1 VTGAERP
8 HADRSHPHAARLRL
22 RPAYPLDMRRPL
34 VVAALTASLLLALAG
49 PAAAAAPFKA
59 TLKAPTH
66 NPKANALWRIT
77 VTARSNSGKAL
88 RATADYQ
95 FLLRGQVV
103 ARSHPSPN
111 ADPRSA
117 CAKAGNCR
125 HAPWPFRGRYRDTLI
140 WPARSAG
147 IDLTFRVVVKVKGLG
162 TRNLDYSVRVRR

>member
-1 VTGAERP
+1 
-8 HADRSHPHAARLRL
+8 
-22 RPAYPLDMRRPL
+22 MRRS
-34 VVAALTASLLLALAG
+34 VAAALIAVASLLALGG
-49 PAAAAAPFKA
+49 PAAAATPPFVA

-66 NPKANALWRIT
+66 RPKADALWRIT
-77 VTARSNSGKAL
+77 VTARSRSGRAL

-103 ARSHPSPN
+103 GRSHPSPN

-125 HAPWPFRGRYRDTLI
+125 HAPWPFRGRFRDTLT

>member
-1 VTGAERP
+1 
-8 HADRSHPHAARLRL
+8 
-22 RPAYPLDMRRPL
+22 MRRL
-34 VVAALTASLLLALAG
+34 LAAAALTALAAAG
-49 PAAAAAPFKA
+49 PASAASPPFKA
-59 TLKAPTH
+59 TLTAPTH
-66 NPKANALWRIT
+66 SPKANALWKIT
-77 VTARSNSGKAL
+77 VTARSSSGKAL

-95 FLLRGQVV
+95 FLLHGQVV

-125 HAPWPFRGRYRDTLI
+125 HGPWSFRGRYRDTLI

>member
-1 VTGAERP
+1 
-8 HADRSHPHAARLRL
+8 
-22 RPAYPLDMRRPL
+22 MRRPL
-34 VVAALTASLLLALAG
+34 ALAALTATALLAASG
-49 PAAAAAPFKA
+49 PAPAAAAPFKA

-66 NPKANALWRIT
+66 HPKANALWRIT
-77 VTARSNSGKAL
+77 VTAKSNSGKSL

-111 ADPRSA
+111 ANPRSA

-125 HAPWPFRGRYRDTLI
+125 HSPWPFRGRYRDTLI

-147 IDLTFRVVVKVKGLG
+147 IDLTFRVVVKVAGLG

>member
-1 VTGAERP
+1 
-8 HADRSHPHAARLRL
+8 
-22 RPAYPLDMRRPL
+22 MRRPL
-34 VVAALTASLLLALAG
+34 VAAGLVALSLLAAAG
-49 PAAAAAPFKA
+49 PASAASAPFKA
-59 TLKAPTH
+59 TLNAPTH

-77 VTARSNSGKAL
+77 VSAKSRSGKAL

-125 HAPWPFRGRYRDTLI
+125 RSPWPFRGRYRDTLI

>member
-1 VTGAERP
+1 VVRAATARP
-8 HADRSHPHAARLRL
+8 ARH
-22 RPAYPLDMRRPL
+22 RPRPRAAYPLDMRRPL
-34 VVAALTASLLLALAG
+34 VVAALTASLVLALAG

-66 NPKANALWRIT
+66 SPKANALWPIT
-77 VTARSNSGKAL
+77 VTVRSTSGKPL

-111 ADPRSA
+111 ANPRSA

-125 HAPWPFRGRYRDTLI
+125 HSPWPFRGRYRDTLI
-140 WPARSAG
+140 WPARSTG
-147 IDLTFRVVVKVKGLG
+147 IDLTFRVVVKVNGLG

>member
-1 VTGAERP
+1 
-8 HADRSHPHAARLRL
+8 
-22 RPAYPLDMRRPL
+22 MRRPL
-34 VVAALTASLLLALAG
+34 TVALLVALASLALSG
-49 PAAAAAPFKA
+49 PASAATPFVA

-66 NPKANALWRIT
+66 HPKANELWRIT
-77 VTARSNSGKAL
+77 VTAKSRSGKAL

-95 FLLRGQVV
+95 FLLNGQVV

-125 HAPWPFRGRYRDTLI
+125 HSPWPFRGRYRDTLT
-140 WPARSAG
+140 WPARSVG
-147 IDLTFRVVVKVKGLG
+147 IALSFRVVVKVKGLG

>member
-1 VTGAERP
+1 
-8 HADRSHPHAARLRL
+8 
-22 RPAYPLDMRRPL
+22 MRRRL
-34 VVAALTASLLLALAG
+34 ALTALTATALLAASA
-49 PAAAAAPFKA
+49 PAPAAAAPFKA
-59 TLKAPTH
+59 TLTAPTH
-66 NPKANALWRIT
+66 RPKANALWRIT
-77 VTARSNSGKAL
+77 VTARSNSGKSL

-95 FLLRGQVV
+95 FLLHGQVV
-103 ARSHPSPN
+103 SRAHPSPN

-125 HAPWPFRGRYRDTLI
+125 HSPWPFRGRFRDTLV

>member
-1 VTGAERP
+1 
-8 HADRSHPHAARLRL
+8 
-22 RPAYPLDMRRPL
+22 MRRRL
-34 VVAALTASLLLALAG
+34 ALTALTATALLAASA
-49 PAAAAAPFKA
+49 PAPAAAAPFKA
-59 TLKAPTH
+59 TLTAPTH
-66 NPKANALWRIT
+66 SPKANALWRIT
-77 VTARSNSGKAL
+77 VTARSNSGKSL

-95 FLLRGQVV
+95 FLLHGQVV
-103 ARSHPSPN
+103 SRAHPSPN

-125 HAPWPFRGRYRDTLI
+125 HSPWPFRGRFRDTLV

>member
-1 VTGAERP
+1 
-8 HADRSHPHAARLRL
+8 
-22 RPAYPLDMRRPL
+22 MRRPL
-34 VVAALTASLLLALAG
+34 TVALLAAVALLALAG
-49 PAAAAAPFKA
+49 PAAAASTPFVA

-66 NPKANALWRIT
+66 HPKANALWRIT
-77 VTARSNSGKAL
+77 VTAKSHSGKAL

-111 ADPRSA
+111 ANPRST

-125 HAPWPFRGRYRDTLI
+125 HSPWPFRGRYRDTLI
-140 WPARSAG
+140 FPARSVG
-147 IDLTFRVVVKVKGLG
+147 IALTFRVVVKVKGLG